1 MNSSILT
8 TAITVSLK
16 SENHSASPISFQ
28 VFPRLL
34 LKNSNSMCFTLSGF
48 TFCLA
53 PVVYQLTQKITDD
66 CSAAFFKRDDKKLD
80 VVEKLDAK
88 KS

>member
-1 MNSSILT
+1 
-8 TAITVSLK
+8 
-16 SENHSASPISFQ
+16 
-28 VFPRLL
+28 
-34 LKNSNSMCFTLSGF
+34 MCFTLSGF